1 MELRKCCNHPYLITG
16 AEHRILDDI
25 IQAKRGGLT
34 ADEKDL
40 LTQQTLVNSSSKLVL
55 LDKLLTKLRED
66 GHKVLIFSQ
75 MVMMLDILEDYLILR
90 GFPMERLDGAVG
102 RRERQAAIDR
112 FTDPSNDQFA
122 FLLSTRAGGLGLNL
136 TAADTVIIYDSDWN
150 PQNDLQAQARAH
162 RIGQTQQVKV
172 YRFVTRNTYESYMLD
187 VVSKKLG
194 LESAIMNDDDELK
207 KEDIDKLLKY
217 GAYHLF
223 HEDAEELQ
231 RQESVMLNEDIQ
243 SILQRAHTIQ
253 YGIHHALTP
262 FPRNLRADSI
272 VRTQTK
278 RLRTRESPR
287 RSKVSP
293 RSPTPHR
300 QATWRSI

>member
-1 MELRKCCNHPYLITG
+1 MELRKCCNHPYLIAG
-16 AEHRILDDI
+16 AEGRIIDDMTPPSHSS
-25 IQAKRGGLT
+25 LT
-34 ADEKDL
+34 PEEKDML
-40 LTQQTLVNSSSKLVL
+40 IQQTLINSSSKLVL

-90 GFPMERLDGAVG
+90 GFPMERLDGGIG

-194 LESAIMNDDDELK
+194 LESAIMNDDDDLK
-207 KEDIDKLLKY
+207 KEDIDKLLKF

-231 RQESVMLNEDIQ
+231 RQENVMLNEDIQ

-253 YGIHHALTP
+253 YGIH
-262 FPRNLRADSI
+262 S
-272 VRTQTK
+272 
-278 RLRTRESPR
+278 
-287 RSKVSP
+287 
-293 RSPTPHR
+293 
-300 QATWRSI
+300 

>member
-1 MELRKCCNHPYLITG
+1 MNEQTNILMELRKCCNHPYLIAG
-16 AEHRILDDI
+16 AERRIFDDMM
-25 IQAKRGGLT
+25 QSKSGLT
-34 ADEKDL
+34 ADEKDIL
-40 LTQQTLVNSSSKLVL
+40 GQQALINSSSKLVL

-112 FTDPSNDQFA
+112 FTNPSNDQFV

-223 HEDAEELQ
+223 HDDAEELQ
-231 RQESVMLNEDIQ
+231 QQENVMLNEDIQ

-253 YGIHHALTP
+253 YGTNRVNSLVYLMF
-262 FPRNLRADSI
+262 FPVA
-272 VRTQTK
+272 
-278 RLRTRESPR
+278 
-287 RSKVSP
+287 
-293 RSPTPHR
+293 
-300 QATWRSI
+300 